1 MLFDFLT
8 LHKRDL
14 QIYSRVDIYFKPVF
28 LNEKKSD
35 AHLLCAEHA
44 LISELVKSSIC
55 FTTNFKEVRIM
66 LNTHTCSIQ
75 GVST

>member
-14 QIYSRVDIYFKPVF
+14 QIYSRVDIYSKPVF
-28 LNEKKSD
+28 LNEKSD
-35 AHLLCAEHA
+35 AHLLRAEHA

-55 FTTNFKEVRIM
+55 FTTKLKEVRIM
-66 LNTHTCSIQ
+66 PNIHTCSTK
-75 GVST
+75 GASL